1 MSAWKPKRFWKK
13 ASVIE
18 LNNGFGIAKDGRMH
32 KTPRGRALE
41 LPSRKLA
48 ELLVGELNGI
58 QGEID
63 WNDLP
68 FTVLGTSAA
77 DMTAE
82 TKEAVSGKLA
92 EYGGSD
98 LLCYRAAD
106 SDELAAKQAE
116 AWDPMLEWAEKNF
129 GLELNRGKG
138 VMPIN
143 QPESS
148 LRRLRCHLAGMGPFS
163 LTALNALTGLAGSVV
178 IGLGAICQ
186 IAQPDVLW
194 KMSRIDEDWQ
204 MDFWG
209 SAEGDK
215 DDALKREKNFNDAF
229 NFSSAAGCQN
239 DSTL

>member
-1 MSAWKPKRFWKK
+1 MSAWKPKRFWEK

-18 LNNGFGIAKDGRMH
+18 LNSGFGISKDGRTH
-32 KTPRGRALE
+32 KTPGGRALE
-41 LPSRKLA
+41 LPSLELA

-58 QGEID
+58 QDEID
-63 WNDLP
+63 WSELP

-77 DMTAE
+77 DMTEE
-82 TKEAVSGKLA
+82 TKVAVSDKLA

-98 LLCYRAAD
+98 LLCYRAAG

-116 AWDPMLEWAEKNF
+116 AWDPMLDWAERTF
-129 GLELNRGKG
+129 GLKLNSGKG

-143 QPESS
+143 QPENS

-186 IAQPDVLW
+186 VAPPGALW
-194 KMSRIDEDWQ
+194 RMSRIDEDWQ
-204 MDFWG
+204 RELWG
-209 SAEGDK
+209 SAEGDEE
-215 DDALKREKNFNDAF
+215 DAAKLENNFEVAF
-229 NFSSAAGCQN
+229 KFSFAAGCQN